1 MGLLNKRTLDTEGL
15 AWAAGLDDKIYK
27 LHRAYSVLRDDEEK
41 LLATTEKKKPVWPW
55 IVGGGAALLLVVILG
70 GVQLADSRKAKAAS
84 GKKKDKSEK

>member
-1 MGLLNKRTLDTEGL
+1 MGDSNEILSDQ
-15 AWAAGLDDKIYK
+15 
-27 LHRAYSVLRDDEEK
+27 
-41 LLATTEKKKPVWPW
+41 EKKKPVWPW